1 MFATYAIS
9 LALMVLCGLLLDSH
23 RRAWRYAQ
31 ESSDLAAREKRY
43 ALSQYRRR
51 MQASGTIGV
60 VGAAIAVGPL
70 VPHRPGPMTLY
81 LAALLAACAWIMLMA
96 LLDFW
101 ATRQH
106 YNRIRSEQLT
116 AQVRLAMEL
125 RAAEQARET
134 DSGNSTA
141 DCI

>member
-1 MFATYAIS
+1 MLATYAIS
-9 LALMVLCGLLLDSH
+9 LALLGLCGLLLDSH
-23 RRAWRYAQ
+23 RRSWRRAQ
-31 ESSDLAAREKRY
+31 ESTDLPAREKRY

-81 LAALLAACAWIMLMA
+81 LAALLAACVWIMLMA

-125 RAAEQARET
+125 RAAEQSRES
-134 DSGNSTA
+134 DSANSAA

>member
-1 MFATYAIS
+1 MIPTFVLS
-9 LALMVLCGLLLDSH
+9 LSLLGLCGLLLDSH
-23 RRAWRYAQ
+23 RRTWRRAQ
-31 ESSDLAAREKRY
+31 ESTELSEREKRY

-51 MQASGTIGV
+51 MQASSTIGV
-60 VGAAIAVGPL
+60 VGAAIAVGPI

-106 YNRIRSEQLT
+106 YQRIRSEQMT
-116 AQVRLAMEL
+116 AQIRLAMEL
-125 RAAEQARET
+125 RAAEERRDAET
-134 DSGNSTA
+134 
-141 DCI
+141 

>member
-1 MFATYAIS
+1 MLGTYVIS
-9 LALMVLCGLLLDSH
+9 LALMGLCGLLLDSH
-23 RRAWRYAQ
+23 RRSWRHAQ
-31 ESSDLAAREKRY
+31 ESADLPAREKRY

-51 MQASGTIGV
+51 MQASGTIGL

-134 DSGNSTA
+134 DSGNSAA